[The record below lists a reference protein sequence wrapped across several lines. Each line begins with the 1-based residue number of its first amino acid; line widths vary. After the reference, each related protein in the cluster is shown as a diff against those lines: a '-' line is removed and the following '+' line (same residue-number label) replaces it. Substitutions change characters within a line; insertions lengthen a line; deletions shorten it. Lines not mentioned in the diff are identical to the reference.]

1 MKLNKPCKCSAL
13 IKAIDAYI
21 AKVDEDIENNLKDA
35 GFASPKKTV
44 RHMKELED
52 EVADHLKKDTK
63 MILTTMKD
71 YDDLDEFAEDGWPTL
86 RDSDELVE
94 KLTRT
99 FSDQF
104 SKAIPEYTSEYIKR
118 VESDATISRIGL
130 THQTT
135 SWISS
140 WSGKLAEYMKLSDN
154 STIEKILSD
163 GLKNGKSVADT
174 AKKISESGIRDAG
187 YRARRTA
194 TTEMLRAH
202 SVAQQESF
210 MQSPAVESK
219 MWRHSGWRQ
228 YARENHM
235 AIDGQT
241 VKKDETF
248 TLFGADGG
256 LYTPMYPRDAGLPPG
271 ESINCGCV
279 VEPIVSEYVLGLS
292 LEERNRLRDEAIKEL
307 NGNQDDTNTSEE
319 NHENDER
326 IERIKQSGILNRPY
340 RELNKAEYNKAYK
353 ESQKAVSKADREQ
366 IAKHTKS
373 DGSPGGYVAT
383 HNYQTINRAVR
394 DGKVDQLD
402 ADDKNTIESM
412 RMATGS
418 YSLKQD
424 TLLTRYVNSD
434 YLYNVFGVQDK
445 DGKDFGNGFIMANKA
460 NARSVLEQM
469 DKHIGSIVTE
479 KSVLSTSVM
488 PEKNV
493 VKDYKAVRMKIEA
506 PEGTN
511 CYIPRNARES
521 ECILGENTELYV
533 KSVSLMPYENYSAG
547 IIEMYCTVVNGVE

>member
-71 YDDLDEFAEDGWPTL
+71 YDDLDEFTEDGWPTL

-135 SWISS
+135 SWI
-140 WSGKLAEYMKLSDN
+140 GKLAEYMKLSDN

-210 MQSPAVESK
+210 MHSPAVESK

-235 AIDGQT
+235 AIDGQV

-292 LEERNRLRDEAIKEL
+292 LEERNRLRDEAIAEINEEYGNKYAETSGDNPQREEAGIENMLRTKDDPIRETLGSAMESHPNETQSIIDEMNGYGVGITYRENAMGYAPNPTPGKPGQIIMDPNASYSAWLHERQHAIDDKDSGWLGFRNFANPEIAARFEENAYDKEIEFAKEL
-307 NGNQDDTNTSEE
+307 GYDDIVGRLNDLKENRIREVLGDEE
-319 NHENDER
+319 D
-326 IERIKQSGILNRPY
+326 
-340 RELNKAEYNKAYK
+340 
-353 ESQKAVSKADREQ
+353 
-366 IAKHTKS
+366 
-373 DGSPGGYVAT
+373 
-383 HNYQTINRAVR
+383 
-394 DGKVDQLD
+394 
-402 ADDKNTIESM
+402 
-412 RMATGS
+412 
-418 YSLKQD
+418 
-424 TLLTRYVNSD
+424 
-434 YLYNVFGVQDK
+434 
-445 DGKDFGNGFIMANKA
+445 
-460 NARSVLEQM
+460 
-469 DKHIGSIVTE
+469 
-479 KSVLSTSVM
+479 
-488 PEKNV
+488 
-493 VKDYKAVRMKIEA
+493 
-506 PEGTN
+506 
-511 CYIPRNARES
+511 
-521 ECILGENTELYV
+521 
-533 KSVSLMPYENYSAG
+533 
-547 IIEMYCTVVNGVE
+547 

>member
-71 YDDLDEFAEDGWPTL
+71 YDDLYEFAEDGWPAL
-86 RDSDELVE
+86 RDNDELVE

-154 STIEKILSD
+154 NTIEKILSD

-202 SVAQQESF
+202 SVAQQDSF

-235 AIDGQT
+235 AIDGQV

-271 ESINCGCV
+271 ESINCGCIA
-279 VEPIVSEYVLGLS
+279 EPIVSEYVLGLS
-292 LEERNRLRDEAIKEL
+292 LEERNALREEALSELNEEYDRKEPNALLMSGDNDISQSKITNHTPEERQALIEYGNSLGIKLSNIEQFDGDSELLKNELEAISGLKE
-307 NGNQDDTNTSEE
+307 EF
-319 NHENDER
+319 
-326 IERIKQSGILNRPY
+326 GITKKY
-340 RELNKAEYNKAYK
+340 QAY
-353 ESQKAVSKADREQ
+353 
-366 IAKHTKS
+366 I
-373 DGSPGGYVAT
+373 
-383 HNYQTINRAVR
+383 
-394 DGKVDQLD
+394 
-402 ADDKNTIESM
+402 
-412 RMATGS
+412 
-418 YSLKQD
+418 
-424 TLLTRYVNSD
+424 
-434 YLYNVFGVQDK
+434 
-445 DGKDFGNGFIMANKA
+445 
-460 NARSVLEQM
+460 
-469 DKHIGSIVTE
+469 
-479 KSVLSTSVM
+479 
-488 PEKNV
+488 
-493 VKDYKAVRMKIEA
+493 
-506 PEGTN
+506 
-511 CYIPRNARES
+511 
-521 ECILGENTELYV
+521 
-533 KSVSLMPYENYSAG
+533 
-547 IIEMYCTVVNGVE
+547 